1 MRRRERH
8 NSPGLFLILIYITGK
23 RQKRHTYTCTLR
35 KSGCFADHDH
45 SLFEIYFV
53 VKRGSSGTRQNSQ
66 TDSTI
71 VRILRL
77 KKIITGK
84 IFHAK
89 TWYYVGTEP
98 LMLATLPLC
107 TATLMAC
114 SRKLVTLL
122 SLKLSAIRT
131 IRTSR
136 EKIRD
141 IFEGALLT

>member
-1 MRRRERH
+1 MHDLSFINQEWLIDLLKGSKSICNSVSRELYCLYTETEIQ
-8 NSPGLFLILIYITGK
+8 SLYI
-23 RQKRHTYTCTLR
+23 
-35 KSGCFADHDH
+35 S
-45 SLFEIYFV
+45 FV
-53 VKRGSSGTRQNSQ
+53 NRGSSGTRQNSQ

-114 SRKLVTLL
+114 SRKLVALL
-122 SLKLSAIRT
+122 SLKLLAILWP
-131 IRTSR
+131 TSLMNLR
-136 EKIRD
+136 LSVPQDPRVSIAT
-141 IFEGALLT
+141 G